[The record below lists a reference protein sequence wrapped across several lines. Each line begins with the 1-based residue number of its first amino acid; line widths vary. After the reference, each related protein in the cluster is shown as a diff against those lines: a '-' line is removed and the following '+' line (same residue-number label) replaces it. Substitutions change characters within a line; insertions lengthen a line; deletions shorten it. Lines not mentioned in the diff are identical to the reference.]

1 MSFHPELGRCW
12 TAGPH
17 LIALQY
23 LPCAVTCL
31 DVSGARFLLKLL
43 FFFLRFPSPGQTI
56 FIHVYTSGVI
66 CQFMSEC
73 FVIVS
78 SQIQP
83 FSIWDPPPPVNIDFE
98 LANFS
103 FHLGSCAMRQG
114 FDPKERGLGSVMDVV
129 KPSVPKLGNGQ
140 RASRETL

>member
-1 MSFHPELGRCW
+1 MSVYVRMLCDSEFPNPAILHLG
-12 TAGPH
+12 PP
-17 LIALQY
+17 L
-23 LPCAVTCL
+23 
-31 DVSGARFLLKLL
+31 S
-43 FFFLRFPSPGQTI
+43 
-56 FIHVYTSGVI
+56 
-66 CQFMSEC
+66 
-73 FVIVS
+73 
-78 SQIQP
+78 
-83 FSIWDPPPPVNIDFE
+83 PPPPVNIDFE